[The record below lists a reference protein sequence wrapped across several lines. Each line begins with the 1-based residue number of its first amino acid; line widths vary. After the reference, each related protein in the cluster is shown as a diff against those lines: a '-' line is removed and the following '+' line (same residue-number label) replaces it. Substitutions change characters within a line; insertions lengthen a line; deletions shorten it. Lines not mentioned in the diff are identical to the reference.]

1 MLILCFGIYTSK
13 SQTNHNNIIFIKQL
27 KQYFVDTNFPEWTKS
42 SVGIT
47 TPLTLPEKSNTMLK
61 DDGDPNSEREAEC
74 LIPTCKMK
82 YPVPK
87 QHGDYLRHLLED
99 HKIVIGM
106 KISVTYLLFFTHFRD
121 FSFIDTSQN
130 LKKN

>member
-1 MLILCFGIYTSK
+1 
-13 SQTNHNNIIFIKQL
+13 
-27 KQYFVDTNFPEWTKS
+27 
-42 SVGIT
+42 
-47 TPLTLPEKSNTMLK
+47 MLK

-106 KISVTYLLFFTHFRD
+106 KISVTYV
-121 FSFIDTSQN
+121 
-130 LKKN
+130 

>member
-1 MLILCFGIYTSK
+1 MKIFSFQPISRKYLQK
-13 SQTNHNNIIFIKQL
+13 NEHNTIIFTKQL

-99 HKIVIGM
+99 HQIVIGM
-106 KISVTYLLFFTHFRD
+106 KISVTYL
-121 FSFIDTSQN
+121 
-130 LKKN
+130 

>member
-1 MLILCFGIYTSK
+1 
-13 SQTNHNNIIFIKQL
+13 
-27 KQYFVDTNFPEWTKS
+27 
-42 SVGIT
+42 
-47 TPLTLPEKSNTMLK
+47 MLK

-106 KISVTYLLFFTHFRD
+106 KISVTYLLFFMCRD
-121 FSFIDTSQN
+121 LSFIDTFQN
-130 LKKN
+130 LKN

>member
-1 MLILCFGIYTSK
+1 
-13 SQTNHNNIIFIKQL
+13 
-27 KQYFVDTNFPEWTKS
+27 
-42 SVGIT
+42 
-47 TPLTLPEKSNTMLK
+47 MLK

-106 KISVTYLLFFTHFRD
+106 KISVTSIILYPFRSVAI
-121 FSFIDTSQN
+121 FHSLIHSKT
-130 LKKN
+130 